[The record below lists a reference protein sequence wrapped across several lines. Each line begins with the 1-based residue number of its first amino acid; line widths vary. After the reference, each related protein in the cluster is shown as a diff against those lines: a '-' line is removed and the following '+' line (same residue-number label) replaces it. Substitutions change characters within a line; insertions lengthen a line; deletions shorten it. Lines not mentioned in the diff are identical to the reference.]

1 MKMDN
6 KELQVSEKVSKHPA
20 WYRLKKQREWYSKE
34 SAKNRKYYHLVK
46 LFQIVLAGLI
56 PLITLIDYSVMKYV
70 IALFGAIIA
79 AIEGIQHLF
88 QFHTLWFEYRS
99 TSEHLKH
106 EKYLFLAQSG
116 PYRNQSEQDGLKLL
130 AERIEEHI
138 SKEHAKWIDTS
149 KKMAPEVATK
159 IKNA

>member
-1 MKMDN
+1 MDN
-6 KELQVSEKVSKHPA
+6 KAPHVSEKVSKHPA
-20 WYRLKKQREWYSKE
+20 WYRLQKQREWYSKQC
-34 SAKNRKYYHLVK
+34 SKNKKYYHLTKVC
-46 LFQIVLAGLI
+46 QIVLAGLI
-56 PLITLIDYSVMKYV
+56 PIAALIEFSVTKYIV
-70 IALFGAIIA
+70 ALFGAIIA

-106 EKYLFLAQSG
+106 EKYLFLAKSG
-116 PYRNQSEQDGLKLL
+116 PYRNQSEEDGLQLL

-149 KKMAPEVATK
+149 KKVASEVAKK
-159 IKNA
+159 IKHA